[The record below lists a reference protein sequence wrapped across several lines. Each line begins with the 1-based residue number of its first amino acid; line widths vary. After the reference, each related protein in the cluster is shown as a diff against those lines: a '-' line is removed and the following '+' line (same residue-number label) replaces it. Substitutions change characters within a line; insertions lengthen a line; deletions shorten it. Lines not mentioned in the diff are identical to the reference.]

1 MHSLIAMLKM
11 SVLLPYEAL
20 PMPSITIRNLNDEL
34 KTRLRVRAAHHG
46 RSMEDEARDILRI
59 ALSSE
64 SHTSR
69 DLVKSIRRR
78 FTAIGGIELDLP
90 SREPMREPP
99 DVGQ

>member
-1 MHSLIAMLKM
+1 
-11 SVLLPYEAL
+11 
-20 PMPSITIRNLNDEL
+20 
-34 KTRLRVRAAHHG
+34 
-46 RSMEDEARDILRI
+46 MEDEARDILRI

-69 DLVKSIRRR
+69 DLVGSIHRR

-90 SREPMREPP
+90 PREPIREPP

>member
-1 MHSLIAMLKM
+1 MQSLIAMLKIKA
-11 SVLLPYEAL
+11 SLAYEAL
-20 PMPSITIRNLNDEL
+20 SMPSITIRNIEDEL
-34 KTRLRVRAAHHG
+34 KTRLRVRAAHRG

-69 DLVKSIRRR
+69 NLVESIRRR

-90 SREPMREPP
+90 PREPMREPP
-99 DVGQ
+99 DFGQ

>member
-1 MHSLIAMLKM
+1 MA
-11 SVLLPYEAL
+11 
-20 PMPSITIRNLNDEL
+20 SITIRNLKDEL

-46 RSMEDEARDILRI
+46 RSMEDEARDILRV

-69 DLVKSIRRR
+69 YLVESIRRR
-78 FTAIGGIELDLP
+78 FTAIGGIDLDLLP
-90 SREPMREPP
+90 REPMREPP

>member
-1 MHSLIAMLKM
+1 MLNIWA
-11 SVLLPYEAL
+11 LLPFEAFT
-20 PMPSITIRNLNDEL
+20 MASITIRNLKDEL

-46 RSMEDEARDILRI
+46 WSMEDEARDILRV

-90 SREPMREPP
+90 PREPMREPP